1 MTTTSIPDH
10 VSVVWGKDD
19 RTARPIASSPS
30 VKALRAESH
39 TALTHLVAALGYP
52 PHWVDELERRAF
64 AAGRVWSGT
73 PCSEKGGHADGSRRE
88 RGADQA
94 PSS

>member
-1 MTTTSIPDH
+1 MTTTSIADH
-10 VSVVWGKDD
+10 LSVVRGGDN
-19 RTARPIASSPS
+19 RTARPASSPS

-73 PCSEKGGHADGSRRE
+73 HWSEKGKHADGSRRE